1 MESSRIV
8 ISPRKSNNKGRLKT
22 SFQTTFIKNNPI
34 AIIDV
39 SNKME
44 AKNPCKPYPI
54 RL

>member
-34 AIIDV
+34 AIIQNRFQTSV
-39 SNKME
+39 
-44 AKNPCKPYPI
+44 PV
-54 RL
+54 R